1 MQILWSA
8 LEILDRKAIQALN
21 RLDRK
26 LRREPF
32 HQRKLREIQNVR
44 APQRVIEF
52 EK

>member
-1 MQILWSA
+1 MQILWNA
-8 LEILDRKAIQALN
+8 LEFVDRKAIQALD
-21 RLDRK
+21 RLDKK

-32 HQRKLREIQNVR
+32 QQRKLREIRNVR